1 MDFGFEML
9 LKIMAQLVYW
19 SRLGNIPE
27 VSTWVSSN
35 RWARILAWSVFP
47 FIFWAMII
55 AGLREAAML
64 LSNLGLHLEHDPAT
78 SMWLLVI
85 IFLLVLITLIA
96 LCISMILGVLSVASV
111 LFLPID

>member
-1 MDFGFEML
+1 ML

-19 SRLGNIPE
+19 SHLGNIPG
-27 VSTWVSSN
+27 VSTWVNSH

-47 FIFWAMII
+47 SIFWTVII
-55 AGLREAAML
+55 AGLREVVLL

-78 SMWLLVI
+78 SIWLLVI
-85 IFLLVLITLIA
+85 IFLLVMITLIA
-96 LCISMILGVLSVASV
+96 LCISMILWVLSVASV